1 MKSDLLH
8 SHLTLF
14 WLIGCEEYV
23 PVAQQDDLSPLVV
36 QLCTKGIG
44 ASWPTV
50 EIIIQITEK
59 YSRGNSNLQIAKR
72 QIANNKWVNSIW
84 VNGQIAQPYYRNCDE
99 GGCFDILGGSE
110 YKFFQKLPWS
120 PKSGESVS
128 VTSQIPQKQKLF

>member
-84 VNGQIAQPYYRNCDE
+84 VNGQIAQPYYRNRDE

>member
-1 MKSDLLH
+1 M
-8 SHLTLF
+8 
-14 WLIGCEEYV
+14 
-23 PVAQQDDLSPLVV
+23 PVAQQDDLSTLVV

-59 YSRGNSNLQIAKR
+59 YSRGNSNLQIANR
-72 QIANNKWVNSIW
+72 QIANSKWVNSIW
-84 VNGQIAQPYYRNCDE
+84 VNGQIAQPYYRNRDE
-99 GGCFDILGGSE
+99 GGCFDILGGGE

>member
-1 MKSDLLH
+1 MP
-8 SHLTLF
+8 
-14 WLIGCEEYV
+14 G
-23 PVAQQDDLSPLVV
+23 AQQDDLSPLVV

-59 YSRGNSNLQIAKR
+59 YSRGNSNLQIANR
-72 QIANNKWVNSIW
+72 QIANSKWANINWANSKW
-84 VNGQIAQPYYRNCDE
+84 VNGQIAQPYYRNRDE

-110 YKFFQKLPWS
+110 YKFFQKLLWS

-128 VTSQIPQKQKLF
+128 VTSQIPQKQKLHLE

>member
-72 QIANNKWVNSIW
+72 QIANSKWVNSIW
-84 VNGQIAQPYYRNCDE
+84 VNGQIAQPYYRNRDE